1 MGFRHGRRGGRKS
14 LTEQLHSGADQSPAA
29 IGRRLREARETLGI
43 TQDSTA
49 TALGIPRTSVSAIEK
64 GTRNVSTTELVRLS
78 ELYRRSS
85 EWILGTET
93 AAPAAAAALFR
104 ATKALTPAEQEQ
116 VVRFAE
122 FLASG
127 GSNAAPNQAE

>member
-1 MGFRHGRRGGRKS
+1 M
-14 LTEQLHSGADQSPAA
+14 TDQLDSGAAQSPAA
-29 IGRRLREARETLGI
+29 IGQRLREARETLGL

-49 TALGIPRTSVSAIEK
+49 NALGIPRTSVSAIEK

-78 ELYRRSS
+78 GLYRRSS

-93 AAPAAAAALFR
+93 AAPASAAALFR
-104 ATKALTPAEQEQ
+104 ATEALTLAEQDQ
-116 VVRFAE
+116 VLRFAE

-127 GSNAAPNQAE
+127 GSHGGPRQAE